1 MMTVLLRLEG
11 PLQSWGSQGRFA
23 LRDTD
28 RTPTRSGVLGLVACA
43 MGIERDD
50 SAALKKLRSLRMA
63 VRVDRPGTLLRDY
76 HTVGGGTFRSR
87 PHRLYGAD
95 KKTAVTDRYFL
106 QDASFLVGLEGN
118 PPLVEAIGS
127 ALENPRWPLSLGRRS
142 CTPAR
147 KIFAGLV
154 SEDCEAAVTHAP
166 LCDNRIDNEGQYSP
180 TLLLVE
186 ADSFQGQPRT
196 DVPESLLPNDRRFSR
211 RFVKTKPFSR
221 GDFEAS

>member
-28 RTPTRSGVLGLVACA
+28 RTPTKSGVLGLVACA

-87 PHRLYGAD
+87 PHNLYGSKA
-95 KKTAVTDRYFL
+95 TAVTERYFL
-106 QDASFLVGLEGN
+106 QDASFLVGLEGTRS
-118 PPLVEAIGS
+118 LVEAVGS

-154 SEDCEAAVTHAP
+154 SEDCESAVTHAP
-166 LCDNRIDNEGQYSP
+166 LCDNRVDDKGQYSP

-186 ADSFQGQPRT
+186 TDPFHGQPRT
-196 DVPESLLPNDRRFSR
+196 DVPESLLPNDRRFGR
-211 RFVKTKPFSR
+211 RFVETKPFSR
-221 GDFEAS
+221 RDFEAS